1 MNDIWRSVALSNHQ
15 AFEAMI
21 MVDYNRV
28 RDNLKTLNASEVLA
42 SQITNAAKVIRLSLE
57 AIPDQVDANAIVEFY
72 RSVHAPTYGNTIP
85 NTGVQATGIENGE
98 GLEPS
103 DNEVFQVLAI
113 NLANSGGAPV
123 EVSVRIGDVT
133 LIALAVP
140 PTGTTSNELGAIFP
154 ILLSKGNALKFV
166 VTSGTATDFS
176 ASIAY
181 NKTVQN

>member
-1 MNDIWRSVALSNHQ
+1 MA
-15 AFEAMI
+15 
-21 MVDYNRV
+21 DYNRV

-57 AIPDQVDANAIVEFY
+57 AIPDQVDTNSIVEFY

-103 DNEVFQVLAI
+103 DNEVFQVLAME
-113 NLANSGGAPV
+113 LANSGGAPV

-133 LIALAVP
+133 LVTLPVP

-154 ILLSKGNALKFV
+154 IMLSKGNALKFV